1 MGPLYSM
8 GSIKTNILFSIIRM
22 VSNDESCFSKSDKGR
37 HRTHTNILQAPFFK
51 LSTYVFVSSDIALY
65 ENFF

>member
-1 MGPLYSM
+1 
-8 GSIKTNILFSIIRM
+8 M

-37 HRTHTNILQAPFFK
+37 HRTHTNILHAPFFK

-65 ENFF
+65 EKMYNSNGD